1 MNAFFLR
8 KKHFFLKILRFSSF
22 LVNPQISKSIMAS
35 KTLLHMRTSDC
46 FLRTLNIVKMQFV
59 QMVMQLMANISKSS
73 LALF

>member
-8 KKHFFLKILRFSSF
+8 KKYFFLKILRFSSF

-35 KTLLHMRTSDC
+35 KNFTSDR

-59 QMVMQLMANISKSS
+59 QMLMQLMANISKLS